1 MKMGCAGNLMVEG
14 NSIYATFDPNATDF
28 MGDFP
33 PWDPHV
39 PGIMSL
45 DGGTGSLIW
54 QKLITTQLA
63 GDPSSDTILGFLVH
77 KSILYINPDT
87 PIKGHETYR
96 TTAMDA
102 GGKVLWQINLV
113 GYAAEVIVSLVT
125 RQLSFLLVQL
135 LISL

>member
-1 MKMGCAGNLMVEG
+1 MGFAGNLMVEG
-14 NSIYATFDPNATDF
+14 KSIYATFDPNGTDF

-77 KSILYINPDT
+77 KSILYINQDT
-87 PIKGHETYR
+87 HIKGHATDR
-96 TTAMDA
+96 TTAMDP
-102 GGKVLWQINLV
+102 GGKVLWQINL
-113 GYAAEVIVSLVT
+113 GGSATEVLVS
-125 RQLSFLLVQL
+125 
-135 LISL
+135 